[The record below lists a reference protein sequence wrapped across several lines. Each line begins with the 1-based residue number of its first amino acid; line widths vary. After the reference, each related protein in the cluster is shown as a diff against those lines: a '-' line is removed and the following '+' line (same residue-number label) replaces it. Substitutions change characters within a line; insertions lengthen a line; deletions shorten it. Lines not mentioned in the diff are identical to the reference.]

1 MIYEETAGILLT
13 QCPCLSRPIV
23 QQGAEV
29 KAMERSD
36 GMVVTV
42 TYGRKNG
49 PGKEH
54 ANLVFSQL
62 KNVSDPVV
70 FLHTHVHR

>member
-1 MIYEETAGILLT
+1 MKKLLEFSSHNVLIS
-13 QCPCLSRPIV
+13 PRPIV

-49 PGKEH
+49 SGKDP

-70 FLHTHVHR
+70 FLHTHIHYR